1 MADPNQQQQQG
12 QNPYQ
17 DTTFLNHPGYRP
29 YQDPT
34 ADEVDLNKYPEAK
47 DSTNKI
53 RGKSELL
60 ETIVGG
66 LEPEL
71 VVAKG
76 FYFFFYAAFGSL
88 FPLMGVYFKQLGLN
102 GAQAGILSGLRPLV
116 EFISAPILVGYA
128 ER

>member
-1 MADPNQQQQQG
+1 MADPNQQPGSGPGG

-29 YQDPT
+29 YQDPN
-34 ADEVDLNKYPEAK
+34 AQDVDLDKYPEAK

-53 RGKSELL
+53 RGRSELL

-71 VVAKG
+71 VVAKVINLKIKILIN
-76 FYFFFYAAFGSL
+76 FVLNLSPN
-88 FPLMGVYFKQLGLN
+88 FPHRD
-102 GAQAGILSGLRPLV
+102 S
-116 EFISAPILVGYA
+116 ISSSTPHSEASS
-128 ER
+128 R